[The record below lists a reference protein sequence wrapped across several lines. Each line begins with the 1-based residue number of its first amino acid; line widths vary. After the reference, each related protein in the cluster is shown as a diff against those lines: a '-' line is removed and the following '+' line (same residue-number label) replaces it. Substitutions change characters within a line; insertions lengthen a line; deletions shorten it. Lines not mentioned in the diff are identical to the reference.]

1 MAASGIN
8 WCIATRSRY
17 CTLAD
22 HSIRPSSSS
31 VPEGSSTSVDPSL
44 DHPTPPTPVR
54 PSVPRGPGSLLSVR
68 ARSALFALCLD
79 NPPAPAAVSSPRR
92 TAFPSVVLVCLRRT
106 SSGQSTRR
114 GRGPDTQRVI
124 GVVRGGARSDQVWT
138 CGPDRAAPGGVQ
150 RRADESVPWS
160 PPPAGGPPPH
170 RPRAA
175 CAGEQASFVKSNRSL
190 RSIAPAPRRRHLTE
204 HIRPQGDKRGNKR
217 DPPGK
222 SS

>member
-54 PSVPRGPGSLLSVR
+54 PNVPRGSGSHLSAR

-79 NPPAPAAVSSPRR
+79 NPPAPAAVSSPLPQCGPRPIEEADVVGPKVRVEVEGPILSVSSASLGAARGRIKCGHVVR
-92 TAFPSVVLVCLRRT
+92 TELRR
-106 SSGQSTRR
+106 
-114 GRGPDTQRVI
+114 
-124 GVVRGGARSDQVWT
+124 GVLT
-138 CGPDRAAPGGVQ
+138 TPECG
-150 RRADESVPWS
+150 
-160 PPPAGGPPPH
+160 
-170 RPRAA
+170 
-175 CAGEQASFVKSNRSL
+175 
-190 RSIAPAPRRRHLTE
+190 
-204 HIRPQGDKRGNKR
+204 
-217 DPPGK
+217 
-222 SS
+222 